1 MKKRSFSH
9 GGRLAAALLSAALIL
24 SLFAGCAAK
33 AAPETPAAAAPTES
47 IRRYYERRATADTEH
62 DYSRMSLET
71 LDAMSTGTASAAVDT
86 DELRVE
92 LTGAVRSGESAEI
105 VLRCTAK
112 KLDTVLRDGGTP
124 KNYRFGDETIPLTMN
139 GSFDAVSFSYTFSDE
154 DDTLAPNQFDLHY
167 WLVQYP
173 SIPDSLTLT
182 LTNFGYYDA
191 QFTPVLEG
199 SWTVDVT
206 FDAGKTPAQTVDVQ
220 QEITA
225 DGVSFLLESVQVSP
239 FACTV
244 LITPQNESGDAYPV
258 FVNGMQE
265 CSLTLA
271 DGTALDSR
279 SFHAEFS
286 QQDDI
291 RCFLTFFAPIAAED
305 IASLTLFG
313 TEVSLA

>member
-1 MKKRSFSH
+1 MKKPSFSH
-9 GGRLAAALLSAALIL
+9 GGRLTAALLFAALIL

-33 AAPETPAAAAPTES
+33 PGSETPAASAPADS
-47 IRRYYERRATADTEH
+47 IRQYYERRAAADTGH
-62 DYSRMSLET
+62 DYSRISLEM
-71 LDAMSTGTASAAVDT
+71 LDAMSTGTAAAVDT
-86 DELRVE
+86 DELRIE

-124 KNYRFGDETIPLTMN
+124 KNYRFGDETIPLTMR
-139 GSFDAVSFSYTFSDE
+139 GSFDTVSFAYTFSDE
-154 DDTLAPNQFDLHY
+154 DDTLAPNQFELHY

-206 FDAGKTPAQTVDVQ
+206 FDADKTPVRTADVQ

-225 DGVSFLLESVQVSP
+225 DGVSFLVERVQISA

-244 LITPQNESGDAYPV
+244 LVSPQGESGDAYPV

-271 DGTALDSR
+271 DGTVLDSR

-286 QQDDI
+286 QQDDF

>member
-1 MKKRSFSH
+1 MKKPSFSH
-9 GGRLAAALLSAALIL
+9 GGRLTAALLFAALIL

-33 AAPETPAAAAPTES
+33 PGSETPAASAPADS
-47 IRRYYERRATADTEH
+47 IRQYYERRAAADTGH
-62 DYSRMSLET
+62 DYSRMSLEI
-71 LDAMSTGTASAAVDT
+71 LDAMSTGTAAAVDT
-86 DELRVE
+86 DELRIE

-124 KNYRFGDETIPLTMN
+124 KNYRFGDETAQLMMS
-139 GSFDAVSFSYTFSDE
+139 GSFDTVSFVYTFSDE
-154 DDTLAPNQFDLHY
+154 DNTLAPNQFDLHY

-206 FDAGKTPAQTVDVQ
+206 FNADEKSVRTADVQ
-220 QEITA
+220 QEIAA
-225 DGVSFLLESVQVSP
+225 DGVSFLVERVQISP

-244 LITPQNESGDAYPV
+244 LVSPQGESGDAYPV

-265 CSLTLA
+265 CTLTLT
-271 DGTALDSR
+271 DGTVLDSR

-286 QQDDI
+286 QQDDF

-313 TEVSLA
+313 IEVSL

>member
-1 MKKRSFSH
+1 MKKPSFSH
-9 GGRLAAALLSAALIL
+9 GGRLTAALLFAALIL

-33 AAPETPAAAAPTES
+33 PGSETPAASAPADS
-47 IRRYYERRATADTEH
+47 IRQYYERRAAADTGH
-62 DYSRMSLET
+62 DYSRMSLEM
-71 LDAMSTGTASAAVDT
+71 LDAMSTGTAAAVDT
-86 DELRVE
+86 DELRIE

-124 KNYRFGDETIPLTMN
+124 KNYRFGDETAQLMMS
-139 GSFDAVSFSYTFSDE
+139 GSFDTVSFVYTFSDE
-154 DDTLAPNQFDLHY
+154 DNTLAPNQFDLHY

-206 FDAGKTPAQTVDVQ
+206 FNADEKSVRTADVQ
-220 QEITA
+220 QEIAA
-225 DGVSFLLESVQVSP
+225 DGVSFLVERVQISP

-244 LITPQNESGDAYPV
+244 LVSPQGESGDAYPV
-258 FVNGMQE
+258 FVNGVQE
-265 CSLTLA
+265 CTLTLT
-271 DGTALDSR
+271 DGTVLDSR

-286 QQDDI
+286 QQDDF
-291 RCFLTFFAPIAAED
+291 RCLLTFFAPIAAED

-313 TEVSLA
+313 TEVSL

>member
-1 MKKRSFSH
+1 MKKPSFSH
-9 GGRLAAALLSAALIL
+9 GGRLAAALLFAALIL
-24 SLFAGCAAK
+24 SLFTGCAAK
-33 AAPETPAAAAPTES
+33 AAPETPAAAASADS
-47 IRRYYERRATADTEH
+47 IRRYYERRAAADAEH
-62 DYSRMSLET
+62 DYSLMSLET
-71 LDAMSTGTASAAVDT
+71 LDAMSTGTATAVDT
-86 DELRVE
+86 DELRIE

-124 KNYRFGDETIPLTMN
+124 KNYRFGDETAQLMMS
-139 GSFDAVSFSYTFSDE
+139 GSFDTVSFVYTFSDE
-154 DDTLAPNQFDLHY
+154 DNTLAPNQFDLHY

-206 FDAGKTPAQTVDVQ
+206 FNADEKSVRTADVQ
-220 QEITA
+220 QEIAA
-225 DGVSFLLESVQVSP
+225 DGVSFLVERVQISP

-244 LITPQNESGDAYPV
+244 LVSPQGESGDAYPV
-258 FVNGMQE
+258 FVNGVQE
-265 CSLTLA
+265 CTLTLT
-271 DGTALDSR
+271 DGTVLDSR

-286 QQDDI
+286 QQDDF

-313 TEVSLA
+313 TEVSL

>member
-1 MKKRSFSH
+1 MKKHTVAR
-9 GGRLAAALLSAALIL
+9 GRGLTAALLFAALIL

-33 AAPETPAAAAPTES
+33 PGSETPAASAPADS
-47 IRRYYERRATADTEH
+47 IRQYYERRAAADTGH
-62 DYSRMSLET
+62 DYSRMSLEM
-71 LDAMSTGTASAAVDT
+71 LDAMSTGTAAAVDT
-86 DELRVE
+86 DELRIE

-124 KNYRFGDETIPLTMN
+124 KNYRFGDETAQLMMS
-139 GSFDAVSFSYTFSDE
+139 GSFDTVSFVYTFSDE

-206 FDAGKTPAQTVDVQ
+206 FNADEKSVRTADVQ
-220 QEITA
+220 QEIAA
-225 DGVSFLLESVQVSP
+225 DGVSFLVERVQISP

-244 LITPQNESGDAYPV
+244 LVSPQGESGDAYPV
-258 FVNGMQE
+258 FVNGVQE
-265 CSLTLA
+265 CTLTLT
-271 DGTALDSR
+271 DGTVLDSR

-286 QQDDI
+286 QQDDF
-291 RCFLTFFAPIAAED
+291 RCLLTFFAPIAAED

-313 TEVSLA
+313 TEVSL

>member
-1 MKKRSFSH
+1 MKKPSFSH
-9 GGRLAAALLSAALIL
+9 GGRLTAALLFAALIL

-33 AAPETPAAAAPTES
+33 PGSETPAASAPADS
-47 IRRYYERRATADTEH
+47 IRQYYERRAAADAEH
-62 DYSRMSLET
+62 DYSLMSLET
-71 LDAMSTGTASAAVDT
+71 LDAMSTGTATAVDT
-86 DELRVE
+86 DELRIE

-124 KNYRFGDETIPLTMN
+124 KNYRFGDETIPLTMS
-139 GSFDAVSFSYTFSDE
+139 GSFDAVSFAYTFSDE

-206 FDAGKTPAQTVDVQ
+206 FNADEKSVRTADVQ
-220 QEITA
+220 QEIAA
-225 DGVSFLLESVQVSP
+225 DGVSFLVERVQISP

-244 LITPQNESGDAYPV
+244 LVSPQGESGDAYPV
-258 FVNGMQE
+258 FVNGVQE
-265 CSLTLA
+265 CTLTLT
-271 DGTALDSR
+271 DGTVLDSR

-286 QQDDI
+286 QQDDF

-313 TEVSLA
+313 TEVSL

>member
-1 MKKRSFSH
+1 MKKHTVAR
-9 GGRLAAALLSAALIL
+9 GRGLTAALLFAALIL

-33 AAPETPAAAAPTES
+33 PGSETPAASAPADS
-47 IRRYYERRATADTEH
+47 IRQYYERRAAADTGH
-62 DYSRMSLET
+62 DYSRMSLEM
-71 LDAMSTGTASAAVDT
+71 LDAMSTGTAAAVDT
-86 DELRVE
+86 DELRIE

-124 KNYRFGDETIPLTMN
+124 KNYRFGDETAQLMMS
-139 GSFDAVSFSYTFSDE
+139 GSFDTVSFVYTFSDE

-206 FDAGKTPAQTVDVQ
+206 FNADEKSVRTADVQ
-220 QEITA
+220 QEIAA
-225 DGVSFLLESVQVSP
+225 DGVSFLVERVQISP

-244 LITPQNESGDAYPV
+244 LVSPQGESGDAYPV

-265 CSLTLA
+265 CTLTLT
-271 DGTALDSR
+271 DGTVLDSR

-286 QQDDI
+286 QQDDF
-291 RCFLTFFAPIAAED
+291 RCLLTFFAPIAAED

-313 TEVSLA
+313 TEVSL

>member
-1 MKKRSFSH
+1 MKKPSFSH
-9 GGRLAAALLSAALIL
+9 GGRLTAALLFAALIL

-33 AAPETPAAAAPTES
+33 PGSETPAASAPADS
-47 IRRYYERRATADTEH
+47 IRQYYERRAAADTGH
-62 DYSRMSLET
+62 DYSRMSLEM
-71 LDAMSTGTASAAVDT
+71 LDAMSTGTAAAVDT
-86 DELRVE
+86 DELRIE

-124 KNYRFGDETIPLTMN
+124 KNYRFGDETAQLMMS
-139 GSFDAVSFSYTFSDE
+139 GSFDTVSFVYTFSDE

-206 FDAGKTPAQTVDVQ
+206 FNADEKSVRTADVQ
-220 QEITA
+220 QEIAA
-225 DGVSFLLESVQVSP
+225 DGVSFLVERVQISP

-244 LITPQNESGDAYPV
+244 LVSPQGESGDAYPV
-258 FVNGMQE
+258 FVNGVQE
-265 CSLTLA
+265 CTLTLT
-271 DGTALDSR
+271 DGTVLDSR

-286 QQDDI
+286 QQDDF
-291 RCFLTFFAPIAAED
+291 RCLLTFFAPIAAED

-313 TEVSLA
+313 TKVSL

>member
-1 MKKRSFSH
+1 MKHTVAR
-9 GGRLAAALLSAALIL
+9 GRGLTAAFLFAALIL

-33 AAPETPAAAAPTES
+33 PGSETPAASAPADS
-47 IRRYYERRATADTEH
+47 IRQYYERRTAADTGH
-62 DYSRMSLET
+62 DYSRMSLKT
-71 LDAMSTGTASAAVDT
+71 LDAMSTGTAAAVDT
-86 DELRVE
+86 DELRIE

-124 KNYRFGDETIPLTMN
+124 KNYRFGDETIPLTMR
-139 GSFDAVSFSYTFSDE
+139 GSFDMVSFVYTFSDE

-191 QFTPVLEG
+191 RFTPVLEG

-206 FDAGKTPAQTVDVQ
+206 FDADEKSVQTADVQ
-220 QEITA
+220 QEIAA
-225 DGVSFLLESVQVSP
+225 DNVSFLVERVQISP

-244 LITPQNESGDAYPV
+244 LVSPQGESGDAYPV

-265 CSLTLA
+265 CTLTLA
-271 DGTALDSR
+271 DGTVLDSR

-286 QQDDI
+286 QQDDF

-305 IASLTLFG
+305 IAFLTLFD
-313 TEVSLA
+313 TEVPLA

>member
-1 MKKRSFSH
+1 MKKPSFSH
-9 GGRLAAALLSAALIL
+9 GGRLTAALLFAALIL
-24 SLFAGCAAK
+24 SLFTGCAAK
-33 AAPETPAAAAPTES
+33 AAPETPAAAAPADS
-47 IRRYYERRATADTEH
+47 IRRYYERRAAADAEH
-62 DYSRMSLET
+62 DYSLMSLET
-71 LDAMSTGTASAAVDT
+71 LDAMSTGTATAVDT
-86 DELRVE
+86 DELRIE

-124 KNYRFGDETIPLTMN
+124 KNYRFGDETAQLMMS
-139 GSFDAVSFSYTFSDE
+139 GSFDTVSFVYTFSDE
-154 DDTLAPNQFDLHY
+154 DNTLAPNQFDLHY

-206 FDAGKTPAQTVDVQ
+206 FNADEKSVRTADVQ
-220 QEITA
+220 QEIAA
-225 DGVSFLLESVQVSP
+225 DGVSFLVERVQISP

-244 LITPQNESGDAYPV
+244 LVSPQGESGDAYPV
-258 FVNGMQE
+258 FVNGVQE
-265 CSLTLA
+265 CTLTLT
-271 DGTALDSR
+271 DGTVLDSR

-286 QQDDI
+286 QQDDF

-313 TEVSLA
+313 IEVSL

>member
-1 MKKRSFSH
+1 MKKHTVAR
-9 GGRLAAALLSAALIL
+9 GRGLTAALLFAALIL

-33 AAPETPAAAAPTES
+33 PGSETPAASAPADS
-47 IRRYYERRATADTEH
+47 IRQYYERRAAADTGH
-62 DYSRMSLET
+62 DYSRMSLEM
-71 LDAMSTGTASAAVDT
+71 LDAMSTGTAAAVDT
-86 DELRVE
+86 DELRIE

-124 KNYRFGDETIPLTMN
+124 KNYRFGDETAQLMMS
-139 GSFDAVSFSYTFSDE
+139 GSFDMVSFVYTFSDE

-206 FDAGKTPAQTVDVQ
+206 FNADEKSVRTADVQ
-220 QEITA
+220 QEIAA
-225 DGVSFLLESVQVSP
+225 DGVSFLVERVQISP

-244 LITPQNESGDAYPV
+244 LVSPQGESGDAYPV

-265 CSLTLA
+265 CTLTLT
-271 DGTALDSR
+271 DGTVLDSR

-286 QQDDI
+286 QQDDF
-291 RCFLTFFAPIAAED
+291 RCLLTFFAPIAAED

-313 TEVSLA
+313 TEVSL

>member
-1 MKKRSFSH
+1 
-9 GGRLAAALLSAALIL
+9 
-24 SLFAGCAAK
+24 
-33 AAPETPAAAAPTES
+33 
-47 IRRYYERRATADTEH
+47 
-62 DYSRMSLET
+62 MSLET
-71 LDAMSTGTASAAVDT
+71 LDAMSTGTAAAVDT
-86 DELRVE
+86 DELRIE

-124 KNYRFGDETIPLTMN
+124 KNYRFGDETIPLTMR
-139 GSFDAVSFSYTFSDE
+139 GSFDTVSFAYTFSDE
-154 DDTLAPNQFDLHY
+154 DSTLAPNQFELHY

-191 QFTPVLEG
+191 QFTPLLEG

-206 FDAGKTPAQTVDVQ
+206 FDAGKTPVRTADVQ

-225 DGVSFLLESVQVSP
+225 DGVSFLVERVQISA

-244 LITPQNESGDAYPV
+244 LVSPQGESGDAYPV

-271 DGTALDSR
+271 DGTVLDSR

-286 QQDDI
+286 QQDDF

>member
-1 MKKRSFSH
+1 MKKHTVAR
-9 GGRLAAALLSAALIL
+9 GRGLTAALLFAALIL
-24 SLFAGCAAK
+24 SLFAGCVAK
-33 AAPETPAAAAPTES
+33 PGSETPAASAPADS
-47 IRRYYERRATADTEH
+47 IRQYYERRAAADTGH
-62 DYSRMSLET
+62 DYSRMSLEM
-71 LDAMSTGTASAAVDT
+71 LDAMSTGTAAAVDT

-92 LTGAVRSGESAEI
+92 LTGAVRSGECAEI

-124 KNYRFGDETIPLTMN
+124 KNYRFGDETIPLTMS
-139 GSFDAVSFSYTFSDE
+139 GSFDAVSFAYTFSDE

-206 FDAGKTPAQTVDVQ
+206 FNADEKSVRTADVQ
-220 QEITA
+220 QEIAA
-225 DGVSFLLESVQVSP
+225 DGVSFLVEHVQISP

-244 LITPQNESGDAYPV
+244 LVSPQGESGDAYPV
-258 FVNGMQE
+258 FVNGVQE
-265 CSLTLA
+265 CTLTLT
-271 DGTALDSR
+271 DGTVLDSR

-286 QQDDI
+286 QQDDF

-313 TEVSLA
+313 TEVSL

>member
-1 MKKRSFSH
+1 MKKHTVAR
-9 GGRLAAALLSAALIL
+9 GRGLTAALLFAALIL

-33 AAPETPAAAAPTES
+33 PGSETPAASAPADS
-47 IRRYYERRATADTEH
+47 IRQYYERRAAADTGH
-62 DYSRMSLET
+62 DYSRMSLEM
-71 LDAMSTGTASAAVDT
+71 LNAMSTGTAAAVDT
-86 DELRVE
+86 DELRIE

-124 KNYRFGDETIPLTMN
+124 KNYRFGDETAQLMMS
-139 GSFDAVSFSYTFSDE
+139 GSFDTVSFVYTFSDE

-206 FDAGKTPAQTVDVQ
+206 FNADEKSVRTADVQ
-220 QEITA
+220 QEIAA
-225 DGVSFLLESVQVSP
+225 DGVSFLVERVQISP

-244 LITPQNESGDAYPV
+244 LVSPQGESGDAYPV
-258 FVNGMQE
+258 FVNGVQE
-265 CSLTLA
+265 CTLTLT
-271 DGTALDSR
+271 DGTVLDSR

-286 QQDDI
+286 QQDDF
-291 RCFLTFFAPIAAED
+291 RCLLTFFAPIAAED

-313 TEVSLA
+313 IEVSL

>member
-1 MKKRSFSH
+1 MKHTVAR
-9 GGRLAAALLSAALIL
+9 GRGLTAAFLFAALIL

-33 AAPETPAAAAPTES
+33 PGSETPAASAPADS
-47 IRRYYERRATADTEH
+47 IRQYYERRAAADAGH

-124 KNYRFGDETIPLTMN
+124 KNYRFGDETIPLTMR
-139 GSFDAVSFSYTFSDE
+139 GSFDMVSFVYTFSDE

-173 SIPDSLTLT
+173 SIPNSLTLT

-206 FDAGKTPAQTVDVQ
+206 FDAGKTPVRTADVQ

-225 DGVSFLLESVQVSP
+225 DNVSFLVERVQISA

-244 LITPQNESGDAYPV
+244 LVSPQGESGDAYPV

-271 DGTALDSR
+271 DGTVLDSR

-286 QQDDI
+286 QQDDF